1 MNHELIDQLSPV
13 LFIPHGAGPL
23 PLLGDKGHQNM
34 VSFLKDLAPTLGQP
48 SAILVISAH
57 WEEDTVTIT
66 SGKTPPLLY
75 DYYGFPDEAYE
86 IQYPALGDPILAGK
100 IYHLLY
106 QSGIDSR
113 LDSHRGFDHGLF
125 VPLKIMFP
133 DATIPCVQLS
143 LLNNLNPETHLKI
156 GKALSELRMENVLII
171 GSGFSFHN
179 IKAFFSPA
187 MGTPD
192 LKNEAFEHW
201 LIDTCTNTK
210 ISAHERETRLIEWT
224 HAPFARYCHP
234 REEHLLP
241 LHVCLGLAN
250 TNAKMVFDGE
260 VAGKKASAFL
270 W

>member
-1 MNHELIDQLSPV
+1 M
-13 LFIPHGAGPL
+13 
-23 PLLGDKGHQNM
+23 
-34 VSFLKDLAPTLGQP
+34 
-48 SAILVISAH
+48 
-57 WEEDTVTIT
+57 
-66 SGKTPPLLY
+66 
-75 DYYGFPDEAYE
+75 
-86 IQYPALGDPILAGK
+86 
-100 IYHLLY
+100 
-106 QSGIDSR
+106 
-113 LDSHRGFDHGLF
+113 
-125 VPLKIMFP
+125 
-133 DATIPCVQLS
+133 
-143 LLNNLNPETHLKI
+143 NNLNQETHLKI

-201 LIDTCTNTK
+201 LIDTSTNTK
-210 ISAHERETRLIEWT
+210 ISANERETRLIEWT